1 MKDIFVKQTSK
12 TPEIR
17 FMAKKGLLE
26 LRGVSIPE
34 DAENIYLPLIKWV
47 EDYVKVTKNKMTT
60 FSFKLIY
67 FNTTTSDYLVGI
79 LRQLKLLFKKS
90 QQVKIVWYYEEEDED
105 MRETGNHFQAIIGL
119 PFDFVSVNEIV

>member
-1 MKDIFVKQTSK
+1 MKDILVKQTSK

-17 FMAKKGLLE
+17 FLAKKGVLE
-26 LRGVSIPE
+26 LKGVSIPE
-34 DAENIYLPLIKWV
+34 DAENIYLPLIDWV
-47 EDYVKVTKNKMTT
+47 EHYVKTTSNKVTT

-79 LRQLKLLFKKS
+79 LRKLKLLLAKK

-105 MRETGNHFQAIIGL
+105 MRETGNHFQAIIGIS
-119 PFDFVSVNEIV
+119 FEFVSVAEIV